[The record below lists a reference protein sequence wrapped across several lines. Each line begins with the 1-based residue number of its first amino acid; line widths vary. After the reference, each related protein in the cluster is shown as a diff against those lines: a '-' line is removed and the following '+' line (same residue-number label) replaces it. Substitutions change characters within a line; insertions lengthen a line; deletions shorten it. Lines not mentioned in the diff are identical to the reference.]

1 MKSAATPAGLPRH
14 IAIIMDGNGRWAEAR
29 GWHRLE
35 GHRAGV
41 ETVRTIVTACAEMNL
56 RYLTLYAFS
65 LENRKRPPRE
75 VSGLM
80 GFLKHYLLGELPL
93 MRKNRVRLRA
103 IGRTGDLPAD
113 VRSTLDDVIAQTAAH
128 TGLTLVLALNYGGRA
143 EIVDAARSAVREA
156 LSGRLRAE
164 DLDEERFS
172 GYLYT
177 AGIPDPDLV
186 IRTSGELRVSNF
198 LLWQISYAEFWP
210 TPVFWPD
217 FTPEILRSAI
227 ADFQKRKRRYGGLAN
242 PKPEMSNE
250 SERTIE
256 QRVIA
261 RTRSGAKGTKQSRS
275 ER

>member
-29 GWHRLE
+29 GLHRLE

-113 VRSTLDDVIAQTAAH
+113 VRRTLDDVIAQTAHHA
-128 TGLTLVLALNYGGRA
+128 GLTLVLALNYGGRA
-143 EIVDAARSAVREA
+143 EIVDAARSAVREG

-198 LLWQISYAEFWP
+198 LLWQISYAEFWS

-217 FTPEILRSAI
+217 FTPELLREAI
-227 ADFQKRKRRYGGLAN
+227 AGFNRRKRRYGGLQRLN
-242 PKPEMSNE
+242 PKHEARHPEQ
-250 SERTIE
+250 I
-256 QRVIA
+256 Q
-261 RTRSGAKGTKQSRS
+261 K
-275 ER
+275 